1 VRREAR
7 RQEVARESVVCVRS
21 IDSEAD
27 RTRVL
32 LLLCV
37 APTMKAVLLLLVV
50 ALVGVVAGTC
60 WLYA

>member
-1 VRREAR
+1 M
-7 RQEVARESVVCVRS
+7 CVRS

>member
-1 VRREAR
+1 MID
-7 RQEVARESVVCVRS
+7 RS

-27 RTRVL
+27 RTRV